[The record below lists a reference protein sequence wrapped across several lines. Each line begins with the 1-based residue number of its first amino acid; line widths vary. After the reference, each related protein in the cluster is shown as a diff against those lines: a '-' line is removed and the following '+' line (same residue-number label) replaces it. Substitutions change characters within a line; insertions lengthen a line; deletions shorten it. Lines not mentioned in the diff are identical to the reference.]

1 MGTFR
6 ITVEIADPLG
16 QRFEAVEML
25 GGYRGHVHQDASG
38 PAGTAGRPGREIL
51 CRRARRREPRGTD
64 ETIAKVF
71 KEEHSVDEKPIR
83 LSNLDNSVD
92 LVGAQI
98 ISITS
103 TGSAERGKGEATIRF
118 LLKGD
123 SAMKEEPF
131 NSVVAWQ
138 YEEAM
143 VTLEAPEL
151 ESIEGCSVR
160 ECNLDVE
167 NQALYIQLYVPFP
180 AQQVRHWFIK

>member
-1 MGTFR
+1 M
-6 ITVEIADPLG
+6 
-16 QRFEAVEML
+16 
-25 GGYRGHVHQDASG
+25 
-38 PAGTAGRPGREIL
+38 
-51 CRRARRREPRGTD
+51 
-64 ETIAKVF
+64 
-71 KEEHSVDEKPIR
+71 DEKPIR

-98 ISITS
+98 IGITS
-103 TGSAERGKGEATIRF
+103 TGSTERCKGEATIRF

-167 NQALYIQLYVPFP
+167 NQALHIQLYVPSP